1 MTETEFRRR
10 CDAIAVHESK
20 WNYHPEAVRQMLRF
34 RCMEHFNEF
43 SASLEKGGTGSKRKV
58 KGGSTFV
65 PNIYGL
71 KIKLKGRA
79 DNMLHFNYDT
89 YGEG

>member
-10 CDAIAVHESK
+10 CDAIAVHECK
-20 WNYHPEAVRQMLRF
+20 WNYHPEAVGQMLRF
-34 RCMEHFNEF
+34 RCVGLFNEF
-43 SASLEKGGTGSKRKV
+43 SASLEKGGTGSKKKV

-65 PNIYGL
+65 PNIYGC

-79 DNMLHFNYDT
+79 DNMLHFN
-89 YGEG
+89 